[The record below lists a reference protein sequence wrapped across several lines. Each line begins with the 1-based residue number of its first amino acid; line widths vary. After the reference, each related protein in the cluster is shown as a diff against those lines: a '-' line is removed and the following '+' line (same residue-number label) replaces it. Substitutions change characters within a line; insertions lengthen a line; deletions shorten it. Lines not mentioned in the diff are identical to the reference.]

1 MKRAVSLHIEGVPN
15 PDAMK
20 FVVEN
25 GILTDEPYEFRN
37 LVDAESSPLVRRLMM
52 LRYVDRVLMYHNYVT
67 VIKDNKYLKEWKQ
80 ETLFELRAL
89 IQHHL
94 AADEPIL
101 YFGAKSITH
110 QRSDDALVEII
121 RDVLDKKIRPAARED
136 GGDIVFESYEG
147 GVLNL
152 SMLGACHQCPY
163 AKQTMEQ
170 GVEKVM
176 KSLVPEVKKVTATAN
191 KLV

>member
-1 MKRAVSLHIEGVPN
+1 MNRTVVLHIEGVPN

-20 FVVEN
+20 FVLEN
-25 GILTDEPYEFRN
+25 GILTDEPYEFKN
-37 LVDAESSPLVRRLMM
+37 LVDAENSPLVRRLMM
-52 LRYVDRVLMYHNYVT
+52 LRYVDRVLMYHNYIAV
-67 VIKDNKYLKEWKQ
+67 VKDNKYLKEWGQ
-80 ETLFELRAL
+80 ETLFELRSL
-89 IQHHL
+89 IQQHL
-94 AADEPIL
+94 AANEPIL
-101 YFGAKSITH
+101 YFGAKAITH
-110 QRSDDALVEII
+110 EKSEDAIVSII

-136 GGDIVFESYEG
+136 GGDIVFESYSD

-152 SMLGACHQCPY
+152 SMLGACHHCPY

-191 KLV
+191 NLL

>member
-1 MKRAVSLHIEGVPN
+1 MKRTVVLHIEGVPN

-37 LVDAESSPLVRRLMM
+37 LVDAEASPLVRRLMM
-52 LRYVDRVLMYHNYVT
+52 LRYVDRILMYHNYVT
-67 VIKDNKYLKEWKQ
+67 VVKDNKYLKEWKQ
-80 ETLFELRAL
+80 ETLFELKSL
-89 IQHHL
+89 IQQHL

-110 QRSDDALVEII
+110 EDSDDALVSII
-121 RDVLDKKIRPAARED
+121 KDVLDKKIRPAARED
-136 GGDIVFESYEG
+136 GGDIVFESYKA

-152 SMLGACHQCPY
+152 SMLGACHHCPY

-176 KSLVPEVKKVTATAN
+176 KALVPEVKKVTATAN